1 LPPPFLEVLG
11 ARELEANA
19 LEEAALGSD
28 TDSFVFPVISKN
40 RPAVAFSL
48 QEFGSEIVVFVD
60 LESSCHEVGLSLD
73 YLAHGAAV
81 GCASGCPCE
90 YWALS
95 QTRPSCLHLR
105 VPTFVC
111 PLIRHLVEELSSV

>member
-1 LPPPFLEVLG
+1 LPPPFLEVRG

-28 TDSFVFPVISKN
+28 TDSLVFPVVSKN

-48 QEFGSEIVVFVD
+48 QESGGEIVVFMD
-60 LESSCHEVGLSLD
+60 LKSGCHEVGSSFD

-81 GCASGCPCE
+81 GYAKGCP
-90 YWALS
+90 
-95 QTRPSCLHLR
+95 
-105 VPTFVC
+105 
-111 PLIRHLVEELSSV
+111 